1 MSTTPVEPP
10 RNFAALR
17 THAVDRVSSML
28 MALVIV
34 VGLAV
39 AVMGA
44 IFISR
49 LDLASPDAIS
59 LEPED
64 ERAAGRGDHAA
75 GFARDFAPPG
85 QEEVEEL
92 SEPSLEQTLE
102 AVTDAVSSIAAS
114 LNTIESS
121 AIESSQGSGQG
132 DSRPPGPLGE
142 GSDIISR
149 ALRWELKFAA
159 RNLKTYAAQLDFFK
173 IELAA
178 VGGNIPEVDY
188 ASGFSGS
195 PQVRKGKGDA
205 EKRLYFKWRQ
215 TGPLQQ
221 YDAQLMKAAG
231 VNTNGREI
239 LKFLTPELEDQLA
252 RLELQFAFKQ
262 HNRKVA
268 AKEFAKTVFE
278 AQPTSS
284 GGFEWIVLEQRLRA
298 VSTSK

>member
-39 AVMGA
+39 MVMGA
-44 IFISR
+44 IFLSR
-49 LDLASPDAIS
+49 LELASPDAIL

-64 ERAAGRGDHAA
+64 EQAAGRGDHAA

-102 AVTDAVSSIAAS
+102 AVTDAVTSIAAS
-114 LNTIESS
+114 LDTVESS
-121 AIESSQGSGQG
+121 AIDASHGSGQG

-142 GSDIISR
+142 GSNIISR
-149 ALRWELKFAA
+149 AERWELKFTA
-159 RNLKTYAAQLDFFK
+159 RNLKAYAAQLDFFK
-173 IELAA
+173 IELGA
-178 VGGNIPEVDY
+178 VGGNVAKVDY
-188 ASGFSGS
+188 ISDLSGTPKRRQGE
-195 PQVRKGKGDA
+195 GDA
-205 EKRLYFKWRQ
+205 EKRLYFLWRQ
-215 TGPLQQ
+215 DGPLQQ
-221 YDAQLMKAAG
+221 YDAQLMRNAG
-231 VNTNGREI
+231 VNTTGRQI
-239 LKFLTPELEDQLA
+239 IKFLTPELEDQLA
-252 RLELQFAFKQ
+252 RLELQYAFKQ
-262 HNRKVA
+262 HNRRVS

-278 AQPTSS
+278 CQPTSS
-284 GGFEWIVLEQRLRA
+284 GGFEWVVLEQRLRA
-298 VSTSK
+298 VGK